1 MSFTMNETSN
11 KILEQEFL
19 DDERISLFMQGK
31 MSADEES
38 AFLDELKNND
48 ELRERAII
56 QTRLIKGMKQVDEE
70 LKDAFRQTDERTIK
84 RIANATVGHKKQS
97 IRWLAIA
104 ASIVF
109 AAFVGFKSY
118 DYYDTTSLGK
128 EYADTFPVSTIIRGE
143 KDNDVEVELTTLF
156 NKVSNG
162 EDLDE
167 TTSRLA
173 VLWEQ
178 AKQDTYNDYTDYAPH
193 IGWNLAIAY
202 LRNYDKSKAKCIL
215 DEMKKLYSKDMAI
228 GSKVNELLD
237 KF

>member
-1 MSFTMNETSN
+1 MNETDN
-11 KILEQEFL
+11 KILEKELF
-19 DDERISLFMQGK
+19 DDERIILFMQGK

-56 QTRLIKGMKQVDEE
+56 QARLVKGMKQVDEE
-70 LKDAFRQTDERTIK
+70 LKDAFRQTDEKTIK
-84 RIANATVGHKKQS
+84 RIANATVGSKKQAT
-97 IRWLAIA
+97 RWLAIA

-109 AAFVGFKSY
+109 VVFIGFNSY
-118 DYYDTTSLGK
+118 DYYETTSLGK

-156 NKVSNG
+156 NKVSNA
-162 EDLDE
+162 EDLDNV
-167 TTSRLA
+167 TSRLA
-173 VLWEQ
+173 ILWEQ
-178 AKQDTYNDYTDYAPH
+178 AKQDTYNDYTDYAPY

-215 DEMKKLYSKDMAI
+215 EEMRNLYSKDTAI
-228 GSKVNELLD
+228 GNKVNELLD

>member
-109 AAFVGFKSY
+109 VAFVGFKSY
-118 DYYDTTSLGK
+118 DYYNTTNLGK

-143 KDNDVEVELTTLF
+143 TDNDVEAELMTLF

-167 TTSRLA
+167 ATSRLA

-178 AKQDTYNDYTDYAPH
+178 AKQDTYNDYTDYAPY
-193 IGWNLAIAY
+193 IGWYLALGY
-202 LRNYDKSKAKCIL
+202 LESYEKGKARHIL
-215 DEMKKLYSKDMAI
+215 EEMKERYNSDTIIGEKIRVIINKL
-228 GSKVNELLD
+228 
-237 KF
+237 